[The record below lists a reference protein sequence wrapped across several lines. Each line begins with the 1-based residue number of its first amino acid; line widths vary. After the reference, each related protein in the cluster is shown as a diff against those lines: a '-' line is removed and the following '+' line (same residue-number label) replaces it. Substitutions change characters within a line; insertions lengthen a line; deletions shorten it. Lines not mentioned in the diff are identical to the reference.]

1 MHYKV
6 LTKIAIAK
14 APHKPLIDFGLY
26 IHILKK
32 SCLEFSLLKALNV
45 APNEIQ
51 TVPI

>member
-14 APHKPLIDFGLY
+14 APHKPLIEFGLY

-32 SCLEFSLLKALNV
+32 YCLEFVIIKSFERRTK
-45 APNEIQ
+45 
-51 TVPI
+51 